1 MDPMLS
7 YQPTKA
13 KLQGKKQTRRMKGNA
28 AGDEIRRSL
37 LYNPNSAANGLYY
50 VPSEDVRATKT

>member
-1 MDPMLS
+1 
-7 YQPTKA
+7 
-13 KLQGKKQTRRMKGNA
+13 MKGNA

-37 LYNPNSAANGLYY
+37 LYNPNSAANDLYY